1 MEQTLQDLADL
12 VLSALPTTL
21 LAGFLV
27 IVLNAVLFR
36 PLAAVIAQR
45 DAATKGALEQAR
57 AAIQQAE
64 DKVAEY
70 EKALR
75 NARGEILREQEAQ
88 RLRLREQQAAAIA
101 AARECGQALI
111 DDAKRQLRM
120 ETEAARSSLRAG
132 AEQLAEAIASSV
144 SATGRRG
151 ETPN

>member
-1 MEQTLQDLADL
+1 